1 MVQSGLMISDSTRDL
16 PAFRVMFF
24 FGPEPVEKKADAV
37 ACVFNVKKRSWK
49 AGIQVAVEISTSQL
63 VALRGTMELNDRLA
77 ARLKEVESDEVSHY
91 QERAGD
97 LFAQVLCRWKL
108 DLRLR
113 SGLVQENQRM
123 EAEELM
129 DELNEEACA
138 RTEEILASILG
149 ELDLISSCPS
159 SSL

>member
-1 MVQSGLMISDSTRDL
+1 MISDAMRDL
-16 PAFRVMFF
+16 PAFRVTFF
-24 FGPEPVEKKADAV
+24 FGPEPVEKKTDAV

-63 VALRGTMELNDRLA
+63 VALRRTMDLKDRLA
-77 ARLKEVESDEVSHY
+77 ARLKEVEPDEVSHY

-97 LFAQVLCRWKL
+97 VFAQVLCRCKL

-113 SGLVQENQRM
+113 SGLAQEIQRI
-123 EAEELM
+123 EADELM

-138 RTEEILASILG
+138 HTEEILASILS
-149 ELDLISSCPS
+149 ELDLIPSCPS